1 MSTNRIAINGFGRI
15 GRHLLRAIL
24 ARDSFV
30 EVVAIHDLT
39 AAPTLAHL
47 LEFDTVHGR
56 LGRPVEV
63 VGDELRVGERRIQVL
78 SANHPGN
85 LPWSALEVDVVA
97 ECSGRF
103 TSRDLAAGHLLAGA
117 NRVVVS
123 TPTDSADATI
133 CVGVNEQTL
142 DPVRSRIVS
151 NASCTTNC
159 VAPMLAVLDEA
170 FGVLGG
176 WVQTVHAYTNDQE
189 LLDLPH
195 HDLRRARAAAQNIVP
210 TATGADRAL
219 SLVLPQL
226 AGVIHSSAVRVPVP
240 DGSLSTVVCTL
251 GRDVS
256 AADVNDALRQASA
269 GSRLSGVLAVT
280 DAAVVSSDVLGDPH
294 SCVASTLDTET
305 HGAQARVI
313 GWYDNEWGYA
323 NRLLD
328 LIEMVCLRTNDRHV
342 AGAHARHNLEP
353 VLTG

>member
-56 LGRPVEV
+56 LGLPVEV
-63 VGDELRVGERRIQVL
+63 AGDDLRVGGRRIKVL

-103 TSRDLAAGHLLAGA
+103 TSRDRAAGHLLAGA

-133 CVGVNEQTL
+133 CVGVNETTL

-159 VAPMLAVLDEA
+159 VAPMLAVLDNA
-170 FGVLGG
+170 FGVVDG

-226 AGVIHSSAVRVPVP
+226 AGRIHSSAVRVPVP
-240 DGSLSTVVCTL
+240 DGSLSTLVATL
-251 GRDVS
+251 AHEAS
-256 AADVNDALRQASA
+256 AEEVNTALRSAST
-269 GSRLSGVLAVT
+269 SDRLSGVLSVT

-294 SCVASTLDTET
+294 SCLVSTLDTES
-305 HGAQARVI
+305 HGAQVRVI

-328 LIEMVCLRTNDRHV
+328 LVEMICLRTNDREI
-342 AGAHARHNLEP
+342 ASSHARRSLEP